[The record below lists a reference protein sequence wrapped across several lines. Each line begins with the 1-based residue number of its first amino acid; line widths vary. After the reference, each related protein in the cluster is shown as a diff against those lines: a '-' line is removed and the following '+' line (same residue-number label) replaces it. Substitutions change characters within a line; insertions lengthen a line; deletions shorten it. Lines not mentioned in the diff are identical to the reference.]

1 VAGGSTRHFEK
12 SGDGSGGGLM
22 GYFMLKTIVTVA
34 LVLAISTIARRS
46 TLLGGILASV
56 PLVSVLAMIWLY
68 AETRDIARIEAFSMS
83 VFWLVIPSLVL
94 FVSLPV
100 LLRAGLGFYTSL
112 AVAIALTA
120 VAYSMLIVLLGWAG
134 IRL

>member
-1 VAGGSTRHFEK
+1 
-12 SGDGSGGGLM
+12 M
-22 GYFMLKTIVTVA
+22 GYFILKTIVTVA

-83 VFWLVIPSLVL
+83 VFWLVIPSLAL

-100 LLRAGLGFYTSL
+100 LLRAGLGFYASL
-112 AVAIALTA
+112 AVAIALTVA
-120 VAYSMLIVLLGWAG
+120 AYSVLIVLLGWAG

>member
-1 VAGGSTRHFEK
+1 
-12 SGDGSGGGLM
+12 M
-22 GYFMLKTIVTVA
+22 GYFILKTIVTVA

-68 AETRDIARIEAFSMS
+68 AETRDIVRIEAFSMS

-100 LLRAGLGFYTSL
+100 LLRAGLGFYASL
-112 AVAIALTA
+112 AVAIALTVA
-120 VAYSMLIVLLGWAG
+120 AYSVLIVLLGWAG

>member
-1 VAGGSTRHFEK
+1 
-12 SGDGSGGGLM
+12 M